1 MRAQNTDVS
10 TVSGREL
17 THKPRALIFAS
28 EGFFPALKQNFREKF
43 ELLDLVNLRYPR
55 IYSAFF
61 LLRSFRF
68 SKDAWYRE
76 WKRCL
81 EHIPFSFKLK
91 TKMQGRYLQKLNGEY
106 DLCLFLG
113 ATSAP
118 GESIN
123 KPLFLF
129 TDSCRW
135 LSSNNKFDELAHFRS
150 KKERDEWLA
159 LEGDVYRRASRIFV
173 GSNFVKSALV
183 SAYSVEANRIVVV
196 GFGAGV
202 GFAQSNP
209 SQKQFDSKSILYIG
223 KGDFEKKGGLVLLKA
238 FERVRGKR
246 PDAILHIVG
255 QDRVPP
261 TEGVINHGYMSDR
274 NRIVT
279 LMNEAHVFVLP
290 SLVDR
295 FGITLVEAMAT
306 GTPCVCSDY
315 GAMPE
320 IIGDAGLVAPA
331 GDDELLADALL
342 KILSDAS
349 LAKTLGSRGRKRYE
363 DIYNWN
369 RIWKVMY
376 AEMLQVLDEWK

>member
-1 MRAQNTDVS
+1 VLVWD
-10 TVSGREL
+10 L
-17 THKPRALIFAS
+17 HK
-28 EGFFPALKQNFREKF
+28 
-43 ELLDLVNLRYPR
+43 V
-55 IYSAFF
+55 
-61 LLRSFRF
+61 
-68 SKDAWYRE
+68 
-76 WKRCL
+76 
-81 EHIPFSFKLK
+81 
-91 TKMQGRYLQKLNGEY
+91 
-106 DLCLFLG
+106 
-113 ATSAP
+113 
-118 GESIN
+118 
-123 KPLFLF
+123 
-129 TDSCRW
+129 
-135 LSSNNKFDELAHFRS
+135 
-150 KKERDEWLA
+150 
-159 LEGDVYRRASRIFV
+159 
-173 GSNFVKSALV
+173 
-183 SAYSVEANRIVVV
+183 
-196 GFGAGV
+196 
-202 GFAQSNP
+202 
-209 SQKQFDSKSILYIG
+209 IG